1 VFIAVDEDIVGMDK
15 VKHIRLASR
24 EGLIRA
30 RTHGADNA
38 DGEVLHDK
46 DDRDDLVLWVRL

>member
-1 VFIAVDEDIVGMDK
+1 MALTPLDAAVDEDIVGMDK
-15 VKHIRLASR
+15 IKHIRLSSR

-38 DGEVLHDK
+38 DGQ
-46 DDRDDLVLWVRL
+46 VREI